1 MTCDRCPHLREIR
14 NALKPCA
21 DCDAGRLPGTVHLDA
36 AADPRLVLSR
46 ALPTDHTPQTGVTAL
61 DPTTEDALRIA
72 LATVFAFDPV
82 EILLLRHILAG
93 GAYAAFNRSL
103 RDLAERLAKYDLAD
117 NAPGFRQL
125 AKSWADRMVRTM
137 PALEAVF
144 QARIAES
151 AGMSRPPRF

>member
-36 AADPRLVLSR
+36 AADPHLVLSR

-61 DPTTEDALRIA
+61 DPATEDALRIA
-72 LATVFAFDPV
+72 LSTVFAFDQV

-93 GAYAAFNRSL
+93 GAYASFNRPL

-151 AGMSRPPRF
+151 AGISRPPRF